1 MEVGRKRNKKINFDP
16 TSRRLSEE
24 NPLRISRIHFG
35 CFYIEFALQ
44 GPQISPAAVFRRELQ
59 RANLRLPAS

>member
-1 MEVGRKRNKKINFDP
+1 MEVGRKMNKKINFDP

-24 NPLRISRIHFG
+24 DPLTISTTHFG
-35 CFYIEFALQ
+35 CFYIKFALQ
-44 GPQISPAAVFRRELQ
+44 GPQISPAAVFRQELR